1 MSSDSLPDTAAT
13 SSAAASTILPD
24 PHLALSGLV
33 GLALRDTSLSS
44 VTEAVGAA
52 ERTFVGPNAS
62 RPFVTAAIAA
72 RAQVLVV
79 TATGREADD
88 LTAELRQVLG
98 DGVA

>member
-1 MSSDSLPDTAAT
+1 MSSDSLPDTAAS

-52 ERTFVGPNAS
+52 EGRS
-62 RPFVTAAIAA
+62 YAAW
-72 RAQVLVV
+72 VYGEHSGLH
-79 TATGREADD
+79 G
-88 LTAELRQVLG
+88 
-98 DGVA
+98 